1 MHTYRTTTSGGE
13 EPDKNSELKSE
24 RRAAAAERV
33 RRALRRP
40 SQPEGSSS
48 PSRAEAR
55 WRNRHLTV
63 RGVLREQP
71 DFRKLARAAIQIALA
86 ETEARAQTATE
97 QDSAE
102 ESS

>member
-1 MHTYRTTTSGGE
+1 MHTHRTNTSGDE

-24 RRAAAAERV
+24 RRAAAAERA
-33 RRALRRP
+33 RRASSRP
-40 SQPEGSSS
+40 SQPEGSRS
-48 PSRAEAR
+48 PSRAKAR
-55 WRNRHLTV
+55 WRDRHLTV

-86 ETEARAQTATE
+86 ETEARAQAAEPRIT
-97 QDSAE
+97 E